1 MKKSLSLRDFEAHI
15 SLIRREK
22 YPGIRI
28 FNYHQISEKFD
39 PRYHSPGT
47 FTTVNQFK
55 DEVKKLKKRYPI
67 ISLEEAA
74 NQLKSS
80 NITNNFACITID
92 DGDYSIATSAEILH
106 EQDIPATFFINSA
119 YIDNQETVWYRVIS
133 FLENSSKHRK
143 LLSDEIRQ
151 KSKMLRKTDDSK
163 LYQNATKK
171 IGELFD
177 QISEEYKGHVTK
189 KELVSISQHGFGI
202 ASHGFRHERF
212 ALFGKEWQIENI
224 RKDVEILSSYKTFC
238 KFFALP
244 FGRFSDFNLNTQIS
258 ASDMGLELLLSTG
271 GVNSFRQPFIHRIPS
286 DSRNLRDAEIADQE
300 VY

>member
-1 MKKSLSLRDFEAHI
+1 LKKSLSLRDFEAQI
-15 SLIRREK
+15 QFIRRQK
-22 YPGIRI
+22 HPGIRI

-39 PRYHSPGT
+39 PRYHLPGT

-80 NITNNFACITID
+80 KITNNFACITID
-92 DGDYSIATSAEILH
+92 DGDSSITTSAEILH
-106 EQDIPATFFINSA
+106 QQNIPATFFINSA

-133 FLENSSKHRK
+133 FLENSSKHIK
-143 LLSDEIRQ
+143 LLPEDIRQ
-151 KSKMLRKTDDSK
+151 ISKVLRKTDDSK
-163 LYQNATKK
+163 LYRDATAR
-171 IGELFD
+171 IAELFNK
-177 QISEEYKGHVTK
+177 ISEEYNGHVTK
-189 KELVSISQHGFGI
+189 NELTSISQHGFGI

-212 ALFGKEWQIENI
+212 ALFEKEWQIENI

-258 ASDMGLELLLSTG
+258 ASDMELDLLLSTG
-271 GVNSFRQPFIHRIPS
+271 GVNSFSQPFIHRIPS
-286 DSRNLRDAEIADQE
+286 DSRNLRRAEIADQE
-300 VY
+300 IY